1 MTPRIV
7 RHATAWLPA
16 RQQIV
21 AFIIHCKLTSF
32 SESTHKYL
40 FTCPNSEKYKVP
52 DGVRI
57 RRSTVTCVT
66 RCLMPLPMGG
76 SGPVA
81 MTTRFHKAR

>member
-52 DGVRI
+52 DGVSI
-57 RRSTVTCVT
+57 RRRTVTFVA
-66 RCLMPLPMGG
+66 RCLVPLPMAG
-76 SGPVA
+76 SSPVA
-81 MTTRFHKAR
+81 MTTRSHGAR